1 MRTKGQQNLNQHLT
15 GTTDMLKDL
24 KDTLLRS
31 HATLAQ
37 DVAGLSAL
45 VVILL
50 VGLHLPLIA

>member
-1 MRTKGQQNLNQHLT
+1 MI
-15 GTTDMLKDL
+15 KDL
-24 KDTLLRS
+24 KNAFLRS

-37 DVAGLSAL
+37 DAIGMTAL